1 MTIGPEPISRIFRRS
16 VRFGNEP
23 LLFQDPV
30 DDRGLRRRLFAAV
43 EDVVEPA
50 RADPDHFAVA
60 PQLLPEHAHPLLD
73 ALLDGVALQRA
84 LALRGER
91 RPLRRS
97 CGRRSGTGACSDV
110 PPYRPPAMRA
120 ANRSNR

>member
-23 LLFQDPV
+23 LLFHDPV

-50 RADPDHFAVA
+50 RADPYHFAVA

-84 LALRGER
+84 LALRGDR
-91 RPLRRS
+91 RPLRLLTRS
-97 CGRRSGTGACSDV
+97 VGRAVGDQVQGHVT
-110 PPYRPPAMRA
+110 MRLLI
-120 ANRSNR
+120 